1 MQGCTP
7 ARLFLLDSGY
17 GRQRNENRGAANHPG
32 RGSVRGGTA
41 FQAVGNHRHSLK
53 GCATIVSV
61 DGQTVKYDMAAIRK
75 EIRELQAADPNFRNR
90 RPRAA
95 SINLGGF

>member
-1 MQGCTP
+1 
-7 ARLFLLDSGY
+7 
-17 GRQRNENRGAANHPG
+17 
-32 RGSVRGGTA
+32 
-41 FQAVGNHRHSLK
+41 
-53 GCATIVSV
+53 VSV
-61 DGQTVKYDMAAIRK
+61 DGESVTYDLAAIRK

>member
-1 MQGCTP
+1 MADNATKIATLQ
-7 ARLFLLDSGY
+7 AILDAGASG
-17 GRQRNENRGAANHPG
+17 
-32 RGSVRGGTA
+32 
-41 FQAVGNHRHSLK
+41 
-53 GCATIVSV
+53 VSV
-61 DGQTVKYDMAAIRK
+61 DGESVKYDMAAIRK